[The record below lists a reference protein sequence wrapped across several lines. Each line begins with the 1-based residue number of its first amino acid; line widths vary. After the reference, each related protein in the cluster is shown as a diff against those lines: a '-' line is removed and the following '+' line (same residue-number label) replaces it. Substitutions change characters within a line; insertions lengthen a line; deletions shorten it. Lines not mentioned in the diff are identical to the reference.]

1 MVNYYMDNPDAPIC
15 FSFADFSYWCFACD
29 SYVEHPLLDHTK
41 FFYLQKF
48 GETDTQKEVLDKI
61 RASKQDAVI
70 NEDEED
76 EEEESPL
83 PAASAAQA
91 SATND
96 DEEEKKTDEVDD
108 LVEGMQKLNVDDS
121 VEPGQEPDIA
131 AHYQQEYAQWVRNQY
146 EHAQKAQEEVEEK
159 DPSDFTYED
168 LVEGLKAG
176 KFKKILVMT
185 GAGISVSAGIPDFRT
200 PGTGLYDN
208 L

>member
-1 MVNYYMDNPDAPIC
+1 
-15 FSFADFSYWCFACD
+15 
-29 SYVEHPLLDHTK
+29 
-41 FFYLQKF
+41 
-48 GETDTQKEVLDKI
+48 LDKI

-96 DEEEKKTDEVDD
+96 DEEEKKTDDVDD

-131 AHYQQEYAQWVRNQY
+131 AHY
-146 EHAQKAQEEVEEK
+146 
-159 DPSDFTYED
+159 
-168 LVEGLKAG
+168 
-176 KFKKILVMT
+176 
-185 GAGISVSAGIPDFRT
+185 
-200 PGTGLYDN
+200 
-208 L
+208 